1 MGAVNE
7 GPDPKD
13 YWDCVQQNANHKASL
28 ERTCDDCT
36 VTNADLPSFL
46 ADLESKGQLH
56 RISAEVDPEL
66 EVAEIVSRVVGAG
79 GPALIFDNVRGS
91 QIPLA
96 INVFGT
102 TERMAAALGVSDL
115 DEIGQRIR
123 ELLKP
128 ELPKGV
134 GGVKDALGKV
144 MQLRSA
150 PPKVVKQS
158 AVQSVVLRGDEVDL
172 DLLPGIKQ
180 WPDDAGVFLNLGLT
194 HTKHPETGDRN
205 LGMYR
210 LQKHSRNQIGLHWQI
225 HKDSNAHHAVA
236 ERRGERLPVAIAFGC
251 PPAVTYAASA
261 PLPAEIDEYLFA
273 GFLAGERIEL
283 VDCLTVPLQVA
294 AGAQIVLEGW
304 IEPGARMPE
313 GPFGDHTGYYTPQ
326 EDFPVMTVDTM
337 TMTTNPVY
345 QSIVVG
351 RPPQEDGPIGMATE
365 RIFLPLLQLTH
376 AEIVDYH
383 LPEYG
388 AFHNCVIVSIDKKFP
403 KHAMKVMSAL
413 WGAGLMSLTKLIVV
427 VDKDVDVHNYAEV
440 AWQVLGNVDYD
451 HDVLHTTGPVDH
463 LDHSS
468 YQQFWG
474 GKLGID
480 ATAKRADE
488 GYTREWPDA
497 VEQDPRIVDLVNQ
510 RWASYGL
517 AP

>member
-1 MGAVNE
+1 
-7 GPDPKD
+7 
-13 YWDCVQQNANHKASL
+13 
-28 ERTCDDCT
+28 
-36 VTNADLPSFL
+36 
-46 ADLESKGQLH
+46 
-56 RISAEVDPEL
+56 
-66 EVAEIVSRVVGAG
+66 
-79 GPALIFDNVRGS
+79 
-91 QIPLA
+91 
-96 INVFGT
+96 
-102 TERMAAALGVSDL
+102 
-115 DEIGQRIR
+115 
-123 ELLKP
+123 
-128 ELPKGV
+128 
-134 GGVKDALGKV
+134 
-144 MQLRSA
+144 
-150 PPKVVKQS
+150 
-158 AVQSVVLRGDEVDL
+158 
-172 DLLPGIKQ
+172 
-180 WPDDAGVFLNLGLT
+180 
-194 HTKHPETGDRN
+194 
-205 LGMYR
+205 
-210 LQKHSRNQIGLHWQI
+210 
-225 HKDSNAHHAVA
+225 
-236 ERRGERLPVAIAFGC
+236 
-251 PPAVTYAASA
+251 
-261 PLPAEIDEYLFA
+261 
-273 GFLAGERIEL
+273 
-283 VDCLTVPLQVA
+283 
-294 AGAQIVLEGW
+294 
-304 IEPGARMPE
+304 MPE

-413 WGAGLMSLTKLIVV
+413 WGAGLMSLTKLIIV

-497 VEQDPRIVDLVNQ
+497 VEQDPRIVELVNQ
-510 RWASYGL
+510 RWATYGL